1 MSKEIPS
8 GQTANRTDEKVRPVG
23 RRVVIQGLAVSS
35 CFVVAGCFMRAPAKA
50 DETEATCTLKPGDR
64 FAVEPEEGPPK
75 ILRVDDIEPG
85 TALMGVYP
93 VDPATGALR
102 NETRLN
108 MLNLARLADAKA
120 DLPAAAAGVIAFSA
134 ICTHKGCAINSWEA
148 SASRWRCF
156 CHMSEFDATAH
167 GEVVAGPATE
177 SLPMVSLSIDAEGFI
192 AASTEF
198 SKTPGAAS

>member
-1 MSKEIPS
+1 MSKETPS
-8 GQTANRTDEKVRPVG
+8 GRTANRTDEGVRPVG
-23 RRVVIQGLAVSS
+23 RRVVLQGLAVSS
-35 CFVVAGCFMRAPAKA
+35 CFAVAGCLMPAPARA
-50 DETEATCTLKPGDR
+50 DETEAAYTLKPGDR
-64 FAVEPEEGPPK
+64 FAVEPEDGPPK
-75 ILRVDDIEPG
+75 FLRVDDIAPG

-93 VDPATGALR
+93 VDPKTGALR

-108 MLNLARLADAKA
+108 MLNLARLADDKG
-120 DLPAAAAGVIAFSA
+120 LPTAGVIAFSA

-148 SASRWRCF
+148 SQSRWRCF

>member
-1 MSKEIPS
+1 MRS
-8 GQTANRTDEKVRPVG
+8 PVK
-23 RRVVIQGLAVSS
+23 
-35 CFVVAGCFMRAPAKA
+35 AGETA
-50 DETEATCTLKPGDR
+50 DETEAACTLKPGDR

-75 ILRVDDIEPG
+75 ILRVDDIAPG

-108 MLNLARLADAKA
+108 MINLARLAGAGA
-120 DLPAAAAGVIAFSA
+120 DPVAATAGVIAFSA
-134 ICTHKGCAINSWEA
+134 ICTHKGCAITSWEA
-148 SASRWRCF
+148 TQSRWRCF
-156 CHMSEFDATAH
+156 CHMSEFDATDQ
-167 GEVVAGPATE
+167 GEVVAGPATD
-177 SLPMVSLSIDAEGFI
+177 SLPVVALSIDAEGYL